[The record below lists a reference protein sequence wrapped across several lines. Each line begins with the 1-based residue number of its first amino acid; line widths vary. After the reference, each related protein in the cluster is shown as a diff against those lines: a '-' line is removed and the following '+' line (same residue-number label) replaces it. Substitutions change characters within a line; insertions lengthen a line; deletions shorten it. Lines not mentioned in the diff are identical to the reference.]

1 MVVKLVSLFG
11 KHLDLNGDQSNLKVL
26 AKRLSWLGVQ
36 SEIVSLDKGQALPA
50 DADLIFLGHGSKAAW
65 ADIDSELQQLVPEL
79 QELIAK
85 KVAFMAVASGHER
98 AIELGLL
105 PGSAAA
111 RDRISKFE
119 IAQLDDLEILGY
131 LNSATDAPVIQKHG
145 LAIGTQL
152 HGPVFAKNP
161 EFTDVYIRELAGAR
175 GLALV
180 SSTEVEQKNNAS
192 LVADIVGQVWEL
204 ERDLASE

>member
-1 MVVKLVSLFG
+1 
-11 KHLDLNGDQSNLKVL
+11 
-26 AKRLSWLGVQ
+26 
-36 SEIVSLDKGQALPA
+36 
-50 DADLIFLGHGSKAAW
+50 
-65 ADIDSELQQLVPEL
+65 
-79 QELIAK
+79 
-85 KVAFMAVASGHER
+85 MAVASGHER

-105 PGSAAA
+105 PGSATA

-161 EFTDVYIRELAGAR
+161 EFTDSYIRELASSR
-175 GLALV
+175 GLTLV
-180 SSTEVEQKNNAS
+180 GSTDLAQKNNAS
-192 LVADIVGQVWEL
+192 LVADIVSQVWDL